1 MQLHLQQILWAY
13 TIVFS
18 ILILAIAEISC
29 ENEEQ
34 SLDENSNRFVR
45 SIKATPLRWGKR
57 NIEKRS
63 TAEEEDGSSEELT
76 GARETRSSPLRWG
89 KREQALLRPVR
100 ATPLRW
106 GKRSVDS
113 QLYELLNKHED
124 EEPLEKRVP
133 LDELLNK
140 PEADWEKRAPLRWGK
155 RAPAR
160 FGKRAPARFGK
171 RAPSRFGKRAP
182 MRFGKRAPMRFGKRD
197 ENEDLTDMDFQAFS
211 QNEYKPIW
219 D

>member
-1 MQLHLQQILWAY
+1 MLALNSL
-13 TIVFS
+13 FS
-18 ILILAIAEISC
+18 SYFPRIFRPIFIHMHFISMGYKVLNC
-29 ENEEQ
+29 E
-34 SLDENSNRFVR
+34 LY
-45 SIKATPLRWGKR
+45 SIIFIYIPDY
-57 NIEKRS
+57 IYYF
-63 TAEEEDGSSEELT
+63 
-76 GARETRSSPLRWG
+76 RWG

-171 RAPSRFGKRAP
+171 RAPSR
-182 MRFGKRAPMRFGKRD
+182 
-197 ENEDLTDMDFQAFS
+197 
-211 QNEYKPIW
+211 
-219 D
+219 

>member
-1 MQLHLQQILWAY
+1 MYIYIFNQV
-13 TIVFS
+13 T
-18 ILILAIAEISC
+18 
-29 ENEEQ
+29 
-34 SLDENSNRFVR
+34 
-45 SIKATPLRWGKR
+45 IKA
-57 NIEKRS
+57 IDIASFYYRS
-63 TAEEEDGSSEELT
+63 HFYFLH
-76 GARETRSSPLRWG
+76 RWG

-171 RAPSRFGKRAP
+171 RAPSRY
-182 MRFGKRAPMRFGKRD
+182 
-197 ENEDLTDMDFQAFS
+197 AF
-211 QNEYKPIW
+211 
-219 D
+219 

>member
-1 MQLHLQQILWAY
+1 MLALNSL
-13 TIVFS
+13 FS
-18 ILILAIAEISC
+18 SYFPRIFRPIFIHMHFISMGYKVLKADYC
-29 ENEEQ
+29 E
-34 SLDENSNRFVR
+34 LY
-45 SIKATPLRWGKR
+45 SIIFISQTTF
-57 NIEKRS
+57 IIF
-63 TAEEEDGSSEELT
+63 
-76 GARETRSSPLRWG
+76 RWG

-171 RAPSRFGKRAP
+171 RAPSRY
-182 MRFGKRAPMRFGKRD
+182 
-197 ENEDLTDMDFQAFS
+197 AF
-211 QNEYKPIW
+211 
-219 D
+219 

>member
-1 MQLHLQQILWAY
+1 MYIFIFNQVKIFNPTKAIDIACFYYRSHFYFLH
-13 TIVFS
+13 
-18 ILILAIAEISC
+18 
-29 ENEEQ
+29 
-34 SLDENSNRFVR
+34 
-45 SIKATPLRWGKR
+45 
-57 NIEKRS
+57 
-63 TAEEEDGSSEELT
+63 
-76 GARETRSSPLRWG
+76 RWG

-171 RAPSRFGKRAP
+171 RAPSR
-182 MRFGKRAPMRFGKRD
+182 
-197 ENEDLTDMDFQAFS
+197 
-211 QNEYKPIW
+211 
-219 D
+219 

>member
-1 MQLHLQQILWAY
+1 MIQKLLA
-13 TIVFS
+13 TTRNSFS
-18 ILILAIAEISC
+18 IIFIS
-29 ENEEQ
+29 Q
-34 SLDENSNRFVR
+34 TTF
-45 SIKATPLRWGKR
+45 I
-57 NIEKRS
+57 IF
-63 TAEEEDGSSEELT
+63 
-76 GARETRSSPLRWG
+76 RWG

-171 RAPSRFGKRAP
+171 RAPSRY
-182 MRFGKRAPMRFGKRD
+182 
-197 ENEDLTDMDFQAFS
+197 AF
-211 QNEYKPIW
+211 
-219 D
+219 

>member
-1 MQLHLQQILWAY
+1 MVCSSAMYSI
-13 TIVFS
+13 FS
-18 ILILAIAEISC
+18 ISHPTFII
-29 ENEEQ
+29 
-34 SLDENSNRFVR
+34 F
-45 SIKATPLRWGKR
+45 
-57 NIEKRS
+57 
-63 TAEEEDGSSEELT
+63 
-76 GARETRSSPLRWG
+76 RWG

-171 RAPSRFGKRAP
+171 RAPSR
-182 MRFGKRAPMRFGKRD
+182 
-197 ENEDLTDMDFQAFS
+197 
-211 QNEYKPIW
+211 
-219 D
+219 

>member
-1 MQLHLQQILWAY
+1 MLAFDSLLSSYFPHIFRQIF
-13 TIVFS
+13 THMHFFS
-18 ILILAIAEISC
+18 MGYKNI
-29 ENEEQ
+29 ENE
-34 SLDENSNRFVR
+34 LLRVIISNLSVIDYNFCFFC
-45 SIKATPLRWGKR
+45 
-57 NIEKRS
+57 
-63 TAEEEDGSSEELT
+63 
-76 GARETRSSPLRWG
+76 RWG

-124 EEPLEKRVP
+124 EEPLEKRIP

-140 PEADWEKRAPLRWGK
+140 PDADWEKRAPLRWGK

-171 RAPSRFGKRAP
+171 RAPSR
-182 MRFGKRAPMRFGKRD
+182 
-197 ENEDLTDMDFQAFS
+197 
-211 QNEYKPIW
+211 
-219 D
+219 

>member
-1 MQLHLQQILWAY
+1 MEG
-13 TIVFS
+13 
-18 ILILAIAEISC
+18 AEISC

-63 TAEEEDGSSEELT
+63 TAEEEDGSSEELV
-76 GARETRSSPLRWG
+76 GVRETRSSPLRWG

-124 EEPLEKRVP
+124 EEPLEKR
-133 LDELLNK
+133 
-140 PEADWEKRAPLRWGK
+140 APLRWGK

-160 FGKRAPARFGK
+160 FAKRAPARFGK
-171 RAPSRFGKRAP
+171 RAPSRFGKR
-182 MRFGKRAPMRFGKRD
+182 D
-197 ENEDLTDMDFQAFS
+197 ENEDLTDMDDFQAFS